1 MSPSVAMK
9 ISSPADR
16 KIFLGSPGLLA
27 KPKNF
32 KLMGGGGGGGG
43 GTTGPGWSSA
53 GFLFTASIGSDPA
66 IKMFLAVPAYLICS
80 VWRNKSRS
88 RVGSRRGSETFTNF
102 PDAVRRSAGLPAPP
116 EDAWELA
123 VVAGVADGQSA
134 RPTMTRATTPSTAS
148 AM

>member
-16 KIFLGSPGLLA
+16 KIFLASPGLLA

-32 KLMGGGGGGGG
+32 KLIGGGGVGC
-43 GTTGPGWSSA
+43 GTTGPATTTGLLCT
-53 GFLFTASIGSDPA
+53 GSIGNDPA

-88 RVGSRRGSETFTNF
+88 RVGSSRGSATFTNF
-102 PDAVRRSAGLPAPP
+102 PEAVRRSAGLAALVDEFCRPAV
-116 EDAWELA
+116 EG
-123 VVAGVADGQSA
+123 AGEDGQSA
-134 RPTMTRATTPSTAS
+134 RPSIIRATTPNTA
-148 AM
+148 

>member
-1 MSPSVAMK
+1 MPRSGAMK
-9 ISSPADR
+9 IPPPADR

-88 RVGSRRGSETFTNF
+88 RVGSSRGSETFTNF
-102 PDAVRRSAGLPAPP
+102 PEAVRRSAGLAALVDVDWSPA
-116 EDAWELA
+116 A
-123 VVAGVADGQSA
+123 AGAAEDGQSA
-134 RPTMTRATTPSTAS
+134 RPSIISATTP
-148 AM
+148 